1 MRRTAFITS
10 ASPRPMRVEPAPHFV
25 HVHRIRTG
33 GQVITYAERSDV
45 AHKGG
50 GAAVITAQER
60 RDALPV
66 ATATNGWPKVS
77 GATLAQRAVRG

>member
-1 MRRTAFITS
+1 MRRTAFIMS
-10 ASPRPMRVEPAPHFV
+10 AKPASVRVEPAPHFV

-33 GQVITYAERSDV
+33 GEVFTYSERADV
-45 AHKGG
+45 ARRGG

-60 RDALPV
+60 RDNAPV
-66 ATATNGWPKVS
+66 STATNGWPTVS

>member
-10 ASPRPMRVEPAPHFV
+10 ASPRPVRAAPEPHFV
-25 HVHRIRTG
+25 HVHRIRKG
-33 GQVITYAERSDV
+33 GEVLTYAERSDV
-45 AHKGG
+45 ARRGG

-60 RDALPV
+60 RDNAPV
-66 ATATNGWPKVS
+66 STATNGWPTVS